1 MTTQLHGTGL
11 ASAPLAP
18 PAPPQPRHG
27 LRVLEVCGVHDGGAA
42 QHVLDL
48 AGGLTDR
55 GWSVHLCSPA
65 GWLPEAAAGVADG
78 VHTAPFVRQPN
89 PVADA
94 RVLRAIAG
102 LIRRLRPDLVH
113 AHSSK
118 AGVLA
123 RTAARR
129 HGVPTVFTPHA
140 WSFLAASTDAERA
153 VWTRTERLMAGSG
166 RGIVCV
172 SEHERRLGIE
182 AGVLAH
188 TGGVVIPNAVR
199 MPAEPP
205 QPQRHAPVIGTL
217 ARLTR
222 QKGLDILLEAMA
234 IVVRERPDARLR
246 IAGGGP
252 LEVELRM
259 HTRRLG
265 LDGHVRFEG
274 WVDDGRAL
282 LPDWDVFVLAS
293 RWEGMPLALL
303 EARAAGLPC
312 VATDVSGTREIIRDG
327 EDGWVVPAE
336 DPAALAAA
344 LLDLADDPGRRAAWG
359 ARGRARTAEEHG
371 LEEMVRRTELCY
383 LEQIVFAERH
393 V

>member
-1 MTTQLHGTGL
+1 MTTQMHRT
-11 ASAPLAP
+11 AAAPAAP
-18 PAPPQPRHG
+18 TLPQGRHG

-48 AGGLTDR
+48 SAGLADR
-55 GWSVHLCSPA
+55 GWSVHLCCPP
-65 GWLPEAAAGVADG
+65 GWLPDAAGDVVDE
-78 VHTAPFVRQPN
+78 VHIAPFVRQPN

-94 RVLRAIAG
+94 RVLRTVAG
-102 LIRRLRPDLVH
+102 LIRRLRPDLIH

-129 HGVPTVFTPHA
+129 HGTPAVFTPHA

-153 VWTRTERLMAGSG
+153 VWTRTERMMAGSG

-182 AGVLAH
+182 AGVLTH

-199 MPAEPP
+199 MPEEEPS
-205 QPQRHAPVIGTL
+205 PQRVAPVIGTL
-217 ARLTR
+217 ARLSR
-222 QKGLDILLEAMA
+222 QKGLDVLLDAMA
-234 IVVRERPDARLR
+234 LLVRERPDARLS

-259 HTRRLG
+259 HARRLG

-274 WVDDGRAL
+274 WVPDGRAL
-282 LPDWDVFVLAS
+282 LADWDVFVLPS

-303 EARAAGLPC
+303 EARAAGLPS
-312 VATDVSGTREIIRDG
+312 VATDVGGAREIIRDG
-327 EDGWVVPAE
+327 EDGWVVPTE
-336 DPAALAAA
+336 DPASLAAA
-344 LLDLADDPGRRAAWG
+344 LLDLADDPARRAEWGARARRRAAG
-359 ARGRARTAEEHG
+359 EHG
-371 LEEMVRRTELCY
+371 LDEMVRRTELHY
-383 LEQIVFAERH
+383 LEQVVFAERH
-393 V
+393 A